1 MVLSLQSF
9 DDDKDNGDDDFDDDF
24 FKHSFFFHIS
34 IVFKIRLQKYAQKIV
49 STNKK
54 GNLNTKLIYC
64 NIYPQSLPASV
75 DSTLSIPVFI
85 RLKGNLITKQGP
97 NKKWGQLSRAGL
109 IETMIILAL
118 MENKVTALKPI
129 RLPVGDEE
137 IVDDV

>member
-64 NIYPQSLPASV
+64 DTHPQSLPVSV
-75 DSTLSIPVFI
+75 DNTLSILVLI
-85 RLKGNLITKQGP
+85 RIKGNLATKLRLNRKMRP
-97 NKKWGQLSRAGL
+97 TLSSW
-109 IETMIILAL
+109 
-118 MENKVTALKPI
+118 PH
-129 RLPVGDEE
+129 
-137 IVDDV
+137 